1 MAWIAHEQCISVNII
16 VNSFIQTKKLSLNE
30 AIIIHSD
37 HDKNDWAVTM
47 EKAMEAIN

>member
-1 MAWIAHEQCISVNII
+1 MHFSKYNFQL
-16 VNSFIQTKKLSLNE
+16 FIQTKKLSLNE

-37 HDKNDWAVTM
+37 HDNDWAVTM

>member
-16 VNSFIQTKKLSLNE
+16 VNSFIQTRKLSLNE

-37 HDKNDWAVTM
+37 RDNDWAVTM

>member
-1 MAWIAHEQCISVNII
+1 MHFSKYSFQL
-16 VNSFIQTKKLSLNE
+16 FIQTKKLSLNE

-37 HDKNDWAVTM
+37 RDNDWAVTM

>member
-37 HDKNDWAVTM
+37 RDNDWAVTM